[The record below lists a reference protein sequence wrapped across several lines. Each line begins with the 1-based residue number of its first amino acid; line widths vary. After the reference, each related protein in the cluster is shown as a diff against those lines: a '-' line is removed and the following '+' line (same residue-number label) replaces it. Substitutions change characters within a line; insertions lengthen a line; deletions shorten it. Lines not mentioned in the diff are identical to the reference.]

1 MSRHDDNSVT
11 AYSVWELLH
20 IILDVGWLR
29 CLSFLVGSPRPALW
43 ISKSTTPTS
52 FFYTRS
58 GRVVTGQKNHNMYDN
73 STFLRVFVGTVWDIY
88 FLFYRTSN
96 RPLHPSVKDG
106 LKEDLLFFFEKQD
119 YPFPDISQ
127 MVDALSEFTYIPPQ
141 YWNCDEKEAFVE
153 KFSAQLTD

>member
-1 MSRHDDNSVT
+1 M
-11 AYSVWELLH
+11 
-20 IILDVGWLR
+20 
-29 CLSFLVGSPRPALW
+29 
-43 ISKSTTPTS
+43 
-52 FFYTRS
+52 
-58 GRVVTGQKNHNMYDN
+58 VTGQKNHNMYDN